1 MKIHK
6 NDTIKIITGKDKGR
20 VGKVLKVFPKKGS
33 ILIEGLNLYKKH
45 VRPKKQGEKG
55 EIISVPRP
63 INISNAMLICKGCG
77 KSVRVGQRFEKDKKI
92 RICKQCKAII

>member
-20 VGKVLKVFPKKGS
+20 SGKVLKIFPEKGKV
-33 ILIEGLNLYKKH
+33 LVEGLNLYKKH

-55 EIISVPRP
+55 QIISVPRP
-63 INISNAMLICKGCG
+63 INSSNVMLICSSCNRTARTGY
-77 KSVRVGQRFEKDKKI
+77 RFENDNKI
-92 RICKQCKAII
+92 RICKKCEAKL